1 MQTWGNLKQKLFS
14 FDGEEKCQILFCC
27 NSSYSLFL
35 ILDIKNE
42 LSSYQSPSGQV
53 TKKKFCF
60 SKSSKCANTEL
71 FTAPVFANNVIGY
84 EKTLIVYGSNIL
96 KIVAV
101 LVFGDGYFVY
111 WVARYGHIASIW
123 CKLLIEKIAT
133 IHCKYS
139 MCADKYFFFWHFFM
153 SQRDWK

>member
-1 MQTWGNLKQKLFS
+1 MQIQ
-14 FDGEEKCQILFCC
+14 
-27 NSSYSLFL
+27 
-35 ILDIKNE
+35 
-42 LSSYQSPSGQV
+42 
-53 TKKKFCF
+53 
-60 SKSSKCANTEL
+60 L
-71 FTAPVFANNVIGY
+71 FTAPVFAYNVIGY

-123 CKLLIEKIAT
+123 CKQLIEKIAS

-139 MCADKYFFFWHFFM
+139 MCADKYFFSGIFLCRNVIENRLDLKSGQVILGAKDDHYVSHFHINI
-153 SQRDWK
+153 

>member
-35 ILDIKNE
+35 ILDINNE
-42 LSSYQSPSGQV
+42 LSSFQSPSGQV

-71 FTAPVFANNVIGY
+71 FTAPVFAYNVIGY

-123 CKLLIEKIAT
+123 CKLLIEKFPPFIANILCVLT
-133 IHCKYS
+133 NT
-139 MCADKYFFFWHFFM
+139 FFWHFFM